1 MHINEQRSYTDILR
15 AMQKVLM
22 YMLRI
27 LRSQG
32 IPATLLK
39 DVFRATVLAKLIY
52 TVNHKKGGSTFLSIT
67 LENLGGF

>member
-39 DVFRATVLAKLIY
+39 DVFRATVLAKLTY
-52 TVNHKKGGSTFLSIT
+52 CSPASCGYCSAGDHG
-67 LENLGGF
+67 